1 MSSTASNAV
10 NAPDAKRLKSD
21 VAPLD
26 ASRLTIERNSAPRKP
41 PPSDKLVFGQTFT
54 NHMLTV
60 PWNVSTGWGEPK
72 IQPYGPFTL
81 DPSSV
86 IFHYAPSLFEGLKAY
101 RAPDGSV
108 RLFRPDKNAERM
120 NRSAERIALPVRA
133 PTHTDL

>member
-26 ASRLTIERNSAPRKP
+26 ASRLTIERNSAPRNP